1 MNIVRIAM
9 DGPAGAG
16 KSTIAKRVARE
27 LGIDY
32 IDTGA
37 MYRAFALKILRT
49 GTDVNDADALAALL
63 KDTDVDYAGGS
74 IFLDG
79 ENVDG
84 LIRTPEVSEM
94 ASVSSAVQAVR
105 DKLVAAQQAMGK
117 RKSLVMD
124 GRDIGSKVFPD
135 AELKFYITASSRIRA
150 ERRAIDMELAGQPCD
165 VDQIQKDI
173 EARDYRDMHRASS
186 PLVKVPDAIEIDTTD
201 ASLEES
207 VAEVMHYINKFLSKE
222 DQGE

>member
-1 MNIVRIAM
+1 MSIVRIAM

-49 GTDVNDADALAALL
+49 GTDLKDADALEALL
-63 KDTDVDYAGGS
+63 KGTDVDYAGGS

-84 LIRTPEVSEM
+84 LIRTQEVSEM

-124 GRDIGSKVFPD
+124 GRDIGAQVLHNGVLPGKGGAQSHRHG
-135 AELKFYITASSRIRA
+135 ACGTAL
-150 ERRAIDMELAGQPCD
+150 RRGSDTEGDRGQGLPRH
-165 VDQIQKDI
+165 
-173 EARDYRDMHRASS
+173 A
-186 PLVKVPDAIEIDTTD
+186 
-201 ASLEES
+201 
-207 VAEVMHYINKFLSKE
+207 
-222 DQGE
+222 QGEQPSRKGPGRHRDRHHGRVS

>member
-1 MNIVRIAM
+1 MSLVRIAM

-49 GTDVNDADALAALL
+49 GTDLKDADALAALL

-84 LIRTPEVSEM
+84 LIRT
-94 ASVSSAVQAVR
+94 Q
-105 DKLVAAQQAMGK
+105 
-117 RKSLVMD
+117 
-124 GRDIGSKVFPD
+124 
-135 AELKFYITASSRIRA
+135 
-150 ERRAIDMELAGQPCD
+150 
-165 VDQIQKDI
+165 
-173 EARDYRDMHRASS
+173 
-186 PLVKVPDAIEIDTTD
+186 
-201 ASLEES
+201 
-207 VAEVMHYINKFLSKE
+207 E
-222 DQGE
+222 DQGIVVVMDSRIVTRRYGQAFLNSIPECPKEVF

>member
-16 KSTIAKRVARE
+16 KSTIAKRVARQM
-27 LGIDY
+27 GIDY

-74 IFLDG
+74 IYLDG

-84 LIRTPEVSEM
+84 LIRTQEVSEM

-135 AELKFYITASSRIRA
+135 AELK
-150 ERRAIDMELAGQPCD
+150 
-165 VDQIQKDI
+165 
-173 EARDYRDMHRASS
+173 
-186 PLVKVPDAIEIDTTD
+186 
-201 ASLEES
+201 
-207 VAEVMHYINKFLSKE
+207 
-222 DQGE
+222 

>member
-1 MNIVRIAM
+1 MKPFRIAI

-16 KSTIAKRVARE
+16 KSTIAKLIAKE

-37 MYRAFALKILRT
+37 MYRAIALKLFRT
-49 GTDVNDADALAALL
+49 GTDYNDPKALAELL
-63 KDTDVDYAGGS
+63 ATTDVDYTGGS
-74 IFLDG
+74 VYLDG
-79 ENVDG
+79 ECVDG
-84 LIRTPEVSEM
+84 LIRTQEVSEM

-135 AELKFYITASSRIRA
+135 AELKFYITASSRVRA

-165 VDQIQKDI
+165 VDQIQKEI

-207 VAEVMHYINKFLSKE
+207 VAEVMGHINSFLSNR
-222 DQGE
+222 G

>member
-1 MNIVRIAM
+1 MSIVRIAM

-49 GTDVNDADALAALL
+49 GTDLKDADALAALL

-84 LIRTPEVSEM
+84 LIRTQEVSEM

-135 AELKFYITASSRIRA
+135 AELKFYITASSRVRA

-165 VDQIQKDI
+165 VDQIQKEI
-173 EARDYRDMHRASS
+173 ETRDYRDMHRANS
-186 PLVKVPDAIEIDTTD
+186 PLVKVADAIEIDTSD

-207 VAEVMHYINKFLSKE
+207 VAEVMGHINSFLSKR
-222 DQGE
+222 G

>member
-1 MNIVRIAM
+1 MSIVRIAM

-49 GTDVNDADALAALL
+49 GTDLKDADALAALL

-74 IFLDG
+74 IFLDW

-84 LIRTPEVSEM
+84 LIRTQEVSEM

-135 AELKFYITASSRIRA
+135 AELKFYITASSRVRA

-165 VDQIQKDI
+165 VDQIQKEI
-173 EARDYRDMHRASS
+173 ETRDYRDMHRANS
-186 PLVKVPDAIEIDTTD
+186 PLVKVADAIEIDTSD

-207 VAEVMHYINKFLSKE
+207 VAEVMGHINSFLSKR
-222 DQGE
+222 G

>member
-173 EARDYRDMHRASS
+173 E
-186 PLVKVPDAIEIDTTD
+186 EIDTTD

>member
-1 MNIVRIAM
+1 MSIVRIAM

-16 KSTIAKRVARE
+16 KSTIAKRVARD

-49 GTDVNDADALAALL
+49 GTDLKDADALAALL

-84 LIRTPEVSEM
+84 LIRTQEVSEM

-135 AELKFYITASSRIRA
+135 AELKFYITASSRVRA

-165 VDQIQKDI
+165 VDQIQKEI

-186 PLVKVPDAIEIDTTD
+186 PLVKVADAIEIDTTD
-201 ASLEES
+201 ETLEES
-207 VAEVMHYINKFLSKE
+207 LARVMGHINSFLSNR
-222 DQGE
+222 G

>member
-1 MNIVRIAM
+1 MSIVRIAM

-49 GTDVNDADALAALL
+49 GTDLKDADALEALL
-63 KDTDVDYAGGS
+63 KGTDVDYAGGS

-84 LIRTPEVSEM
+84 LIRTQEVSEM

-135 AELKFYITASSRIRA
+135 AELKFYITASSRVRA

-165 VDQIQKDI
+165 VDQIQKEI

-186 PLVKVPDAIEIDTTD
+186 PLVKVQDAIEIDTTD
-201 ASLEES
+201 ETLEES
-207 VAEVMHYINKFLSKE
+207 LARVMGYINSFLSE
-222 DQGE
+222 RG

>member
-1 MNIVRIAM
+1 MSIVRIAM

-49 GTDVNDADALAALL
+49 GTDLKDADALAALL
-63 KDTDVDYAGGS
+63 KGTDVDYAGGS

-84 LIRTPEVSEM
+84 LIRTREVSEM

-135 AELKFYITASSRIRA
+135 AELKFYITASSRVRA

-165 VDQIQKDI
+165 VDQIQKEI

-186 PLVKVPDAIEIDTTD
+186 PLVKVQDAIEIDTTD
-201 ASLEES
+201 ETLEES
-207 VAEVMHYINKFLSKE
+207 LARVMGYINSFLSKR
-222 DQGE
+222 G

>member
-49 GTDVNDADALAALL
+49 GTDLKDADALAALL
-63 KDTDVDYAGGS
+63 KGTDVDYAGGS

-84 LIRTPEVSEM
+84 LIRTREVSEM

-135 AELKFYITASSRIRA
+135 AERKFYITASSRVRA

-165 VDQIQKDI
+165 VDQIQKEI

-201 ASLEES
+201 ETLEES
-207 VAEVMHYINKFLSKE
+207 LARVMGYINSFLSKR
-222 DQGE
+222 G

>member
-49 GTDVNDADALAALL
+49 GTDVSDADALAALL

-84 LIRTPEVSEM
+84 LIRTQEVSEM

-135 AELKFYITASSRIRA
+135 AELKFYITASSRVRA

-186 PLVKVPDAIEIDTTD
+186 PLVKVQDAIEIDTTD

-207 VAEVMHYINKFLSKE
+207 VAEVMGHINSFLSKR
-222 DQGE
+222 G